1 MLLSRLVMSLCLA
14 FQHHVLTT
22 SYPAEDEDV
31 LREAWIP
38 ISCVPISLLIN

>member
-1 MLLSRLVMSLCLA
+1 MLLSRLEMSLCLA

-22 SYPAEDEDV
+22 YPAEDEDV

-38 ISCVPISLLIN
+38 TSCVSISLLMN